1 MSNIVL
7 SKGKGGHEMIKDEM
21 KMRVAKIYEKVDDVR
36 VELIE
41 QKEAIKWLL
50 DKIIDLA
57 AEVDSL
63 EVDLE
68 CEDE

>member
-1 MSNIVL
+1 
-7 SKGKGGHEMIKDEM
+7 MIKDET
-21 KMRVAKIYEKVDDVR
+21 KMSVSALYEKVDDVR

-41 QKEAIKWLL
+41 TKESIKWLL

-63 EVDLE
+63 EMDLE

>member
-1 MSNIVL
+1 
-7 SKGKGGHEMIKDEM
+7 MIKDEM
-21 KMRVAKIYEKVDDVR
+21 KARVAAIYEKVDDVR

>member
-1 MSNIVL
+1 
-7 SKGKGGHEMIKDEM
+7 MIKDEL
-21 KMRVAKIYEKVDDVR
+21 KMRLSKIYEKVDDAHA
-36 VELIE
+36 ELIE

-63 EVDLE
+63 QEDLE
-68 CEDE
+68 FEDE

>member
-1 MSNIVL
+1 
-7 SKGKGGHEMIKDEM
+7 MIKDEM
-21 KMRVAKIYEKVDDVR
+21 KTRLSKIYEKVDDVR
-36 VELIE
+36 VELNE
-41 QKEAIKWLL
+41 QKEAIKYLL

-68 CEDE
+68 YEDE

>member
-1 MSNIVL
+1 
-7 SKGKGGHEMIKDEM
+7 MIKDEM
-21 KMRVAKIYEKVDDVR
+21 KTRLSKIYEKISDAH
-36 VELIE
+36 VEMIE

-63 EVDLE
+63 EMDLE

>member
-1 MSNIVL
+1 
-7 SKGKGGHEMIKDEM
+7 MIKDEL
-21 KMRVAKIYEKVDDVR
+21 KMRVAKIYEKVSDVHT
-36 VELIE
+36 ELME
-41 QKEAIKWLL
+41 QKAAIKYLL

>member
-1 MSNIVL
+1 
-7 SKGKGGHEMIKDEM
+7 MIKDEM
-21 KMRVAKIYEKVDDVR
+21 KMRLSKIYEKVDDVR

-41 QKEAIKWLL
+41 QKEAIKYLL

-63 EVDLE
+63 EMDLE

>member
-1 MSNIVL
+1 
-7 SKGKGGHEMIKDEM
+7 MIKDEM
-21 KMRVAKIYEKVDDVR
+21 KTRLSKIYEKIDDVR
-36 VELIE
+36 DELVE
-41 QKEAIKWLL
+41 QKEAIKYLL

-63 EVDLE
+63 EIDLE

>member
-1 MSNIVL
+1 
-7 SKGKGGHEMIKDEM
+7 MIKDEL
-21 KMRVAKIYEKVDDVR
+21 KMRLSKIYEKVDDVR

-41 QKEAIKWLL
+41 QKHAIIYLL
-50 DKIIDLA
+50 NKIIDLA

-63 EVDLE
+63 EIDLE

>member
-1 MSNIVL
+1 
-7 SKGKGGHEMIKDEM
+7 MIKDEL
-21 KMRVAKIYEKVDDVR
+21 KMRMSAINDKVDDVR

-50 DKIIDLA
+50 DKIIELA
-57 AEVDSL
+57 AEFDSL
-63 EVDLE
+63 QEALE

>member
-1 MSNIVL
+1 
-7 SKGKGGHEMIKDEM
+7 MIKDEM
-21 KMRVAKIYEKVDDVR
+21 KTRVAAIYENVDDVR

-63 EVDLE
+63 EKDLE

>member
-1 MSNIVL
+1 MSA
-7 SKGKGGHEMIKDEM
+7 DEM
-21 KMRVAKIYEKVDDVR
+21 KTRVAAIYEKVDDVR

>member
-1 MSNIVL
+1 
-7 SKGKGGHEMIKDEM
+7 MIKDEM
-21 KMRVAKIYEKVDDVR
+21 KTRVSAIYDRLEDVR

-41 QKEAIKWLL
+41 QKDSIKWLL

-63 EVDLE
+63 EMDLE

>member
-1 MSNIVL
+1 
-7 SKGKGGHEMIKDEM
+7 MIKDEL
-21 KMRVAKIYEKVDDVR
+21 KMRVAEIYDRLEDVR
-36 VELIE
+36 VGLIE
-41 QKEAIKWLL
+41 QKESIKWLI

-63 EVDLE
+63 EIDLE

>member
-1 MSNIVL
+1 
-7 SKGKGGHEMIKDEM
+7 MIKDELN
-21 KMRVAKIYEKVDDVR
+21 MRVAAIYEKVDDVR

-63 EVDLE
+63 QEDLE

>member
-1 MSNIVL
+1 
-7 SKGKGGHEMIKDEM
+7 MIKDEM
-21 KMRVAKIYEKVDDVR
+21 KTRVAAIYENVDDVR

>member
-1 MSNIVL
+1 MT
-7 SKGKGGHEMIKDEM
+7 KDEM
-21 KMRVAKIYEKVDDVR
+21 KMRVAKMYDKIDAVHD
-36 VELIE
+36 ELIE
-41 QKEAIKWLL
+41 QKEAIKYLL

>member
-1 MSNIVL
+1 
-7 SKGKGGHEMIKDEM
+7 MIKDEM

-36 VELIE
+36 ADLIE
-41 QKEAIKWLL
+41 QKEAIKYLL

-68 CEDE
+68 FEDE

>member
-1 MSNIVL
+1 
-7 SKGKGGHEMIKDEM
+7 MIKDEL
-21 KMRVAKIYEKVDDVR
+21 KMRVEKIYEKVDDAR

-63 EVDLE
+63 QEDLE

>member
-1 MSNIVL
+1 
-7 SKGKGGHEMIKDEM
+7 MIKDEM
-21 KMRVAKIYEKVDDVR
+21 KMRVAKIYEKADDLR
-36 VELIE
+36 AELID
-41 QKEAIKWLL
+41 QKEAIKWLI

-63 EVDLE
+63 QEDLE

>member
-1 MSNIVL
+1 
-7 SKGKGGHEMIKDEM
+7 MIKDEM
-21 KMRVAKIYEKVDDVR
+21 KMRVSAIYDRLEDVR

-41 QKEAIKWLL
+41 QKESIKWLL

-63 EVDLE
+63 EMDLE

>member
-1 MSNIVL
+1 
-7 SKGKGGHEMIKDEM
+7 MIKDEL
-21 KMRVAKIYEKVDDVR
+21 KMRVAAIYEKVDDAR

-63 EVDLE
+63 QEDLE
-68 CEDE
+68 FEDE

>member
-1 MSNIVL
+1 
-7 SKGKGGHEMIKDEM
+7 MIKDEM
-21 KMRVAKIYEKVDDVR
+21 KMRLSKIYEKVDDVR

-63 EVDLE
+63 AIDLD

>member
-1 MSNIVL
+1 
-7 SKGKGGHEMIKDEM
+7 MIKDEM
-21 KMRVAKIYEKVDDVR
+21 KTRLSKIYEKVDDVR
-36 VELIE
+36 VELNE
-41 QKEAIKWLL
+41 QKDSIKWLL

-63 EVDLE
+63 EIDLE

>member
-1 MSNIVL
+1 
-7 SKGKGGHEMIKDEM
+7 MIKDEM
-21 KMRVAKIYEKVDDVR
+21 KTRVAAIHEKVDDVR

-57 AEVDSL
+57 AEMYSL
-63 EVDLE
+63 EADLE
-68 CEDE
+68 REDE

>member
-1 MSNIVL
+1 
-7 SKGKGGHEMIKDEM
+7 MIKDEM
-21 KMRVAKIYEKVDDVR
+21 KARVTAIYERLDDVR
-36 VELIE
+36 TELIE
-41 QKEAIKWLL
+41 QKESIKWLL

-57 AEVDSL
+57 GEVDSL

>member
-1 MSNIVL
+1 
-7 SKGKGGHEMIKDEM
+7 MIKDEM
-21 KMRVAKIYEKVDDVR
+21 KTRVAAIYENVDDVR

-63 EVDLE
+63 EMDQE
-68 CEDE
+68 CEEE

>member
-1 MSNIVL
+1 
-7 SKGKGGHEMIKDEM
+7 MIKDEM
-21 KMRVAKIYEKVDDVR
+21 KTRVADIYERVDDVR

>member
-1 MSNIVL
+1 
-7 SKGKGGHEMIKDEM
+7 MIKDEM
-21 KMRVAKIYEKVDDVR
+21 KTRVAAIYESVDDVR

-63 EVDLE
+63 EMDLE

>member
-1 MSNIVL
+1 
-7 SKGKGGHEMIKDEM
+7 MIKDEM
-21 KMRVAKIYEKVDDVR
+21 KTRVAAIYEKVDDVR

-63 EVDLE
+63 EMDLE

>member
-1 MSNIVL
+1 
-7 SKGKGGHEMIKDEM
+7 MIKDEM
-21 KMRVAKIYEKVDDVR
+21 KTRLSKIYEKVDDVR
-36 VELIE
+36 VELNE